1 MFTHSQE
8 ETQQRHKP
16 WIGTT
21 IDFCFIYLFII
32 IIINNMNV
40 YLFIYLFIIIIILG
54 WTARLG
60 RQR

>member
-21 IDFCFIYLFII
+21 IDFCFCFFFII
-32 IIINNMNV
+32 IINIDV
-40 YLFIYLFIIIIILG
+40 YNIFHSSQLI
-54 WTARLG
+54 
-60 RQR
+60 